1 ADASHHGAHG
11 SRAAGCGRAEDVRPH
26 LRDQGPRRRLGLR
39 GRDAQR
45 LRVRPHVRLPRVR
58 SRVRR
63 AGPVHAVHRR
73 RRGRAAAPDREE
85 RLVRA
90 STPFRVARAALI
102 VVVCAVIALPVVWMI
117 AAAFK
122 TNVQV
127 TDPSVGLVFGPTL
140 DNFRNVL
147 ADGAL
152 VGSLVN
158 SLVVGVVSTVLS
170 VVIAVPAAWAVGRF
184 RMRRTGSLVLVA
196 RIVPAISLLVPWYY
210 MFAQLGL
217 VGSHLV
223 LVLSHM
229 FVSVPLIL
237 WIMIGFFEGLPVELE
252 DAARTD
258 GLSAFGAFL
267 RIALPLAAPGTAS
280 AAVLAFIFSWNN
292 FIFALILAD
301 ERTMTMPVLL
311 F

>member
-1 ADASHHGAHG
+1 VSAVTTPAPSGTPAR
-11 SRAAGCGRAEDVRPH
+11 SPQRIVA
-26 LRDQGPRRRLGLR
+26 RRRPGPQRAFGALR
-39 GRDAQR
+39 
-45 LRVRPHVRLPRVR
+45 
-58 SRVRR
+58 
-63 AGPVHAVHRR
+63 AV
-73 RRGRAAAPDREE
+73 
-85 RLVRA
+85 
-90 STPFRVARAALI
+90 LI
-102 VVVCAVIALPVVWMI
+102 VIVCAVISLPIVWMI

-127 TDPSVGLVFGPTL
+127 TDPTVGLAFTPTW

-152 VGSLVN
+152 VHSLGN
-158 SLVVGVVSTVLS
+158 SLIIGVVSTALS

-184 RMRRTGSLVLVA
+184 RMRRTGSIVLVA

-223 LVLSHM
+223 LILSHM

-311 F
+311 FNFMSYASTDWGGLMAAATLMTVPVLLAAVFGQRYLVAGLTAGATKG